1 MAAPEF
7 QTYEVDGLGGW
18 EGDGDYWVG
27 AGQEFNCFASVACVE
42 TTGGS
47 ARCKVVME
55 GVREQ
60 IQCGR
65 LGSLQVFPL
74 SCLVSAAF
82 FS

>member
-18 EGDGDYWVG
+18 EGMVIIGLVQDRNSIALLVWPVSR
-27 AGQEFNCFASVACVE
+27 QQ
-42 TTGGS
+42 
-47 ARCKVVME
+47 VVME

-65 LGSLQVFPL
+65 LGSLPVFPL